1 MGQTRFIMFDDCCAA
16 LWCLID
22 DDDED
27 ENEGKFKVR
36 KCKIEKLDRR
46 RSQDVLFI
54 FRSKRIVWIS
64 SLE

>member
-1 MGQTRFIMFDDCCAA
+1 MRQTRFIMFDDCCAA

-22 DDDED
+22 DDDD
-27 ENEGKFKVR
+27 ETEGKFKVR
-36 KCKIEKLDRR
+36 NCKIEELDRR

-54 FRSKRIVWIS
+54 FRSKRIVWVS